1 MKKAL
6 FTLLSVATVASC
18 TSQKTCCS
26 KNVSHP
32 KVPPIYGAT
41 NPEVSAATKGIR
53 YFGSV
58 VELKGEKEKLYRE
71 LHADVW
77 GDVVAAI
84 AKANIRNYHIYL
96 AELQGKKY
104 LFSYFE
110 YHGKDMDKDFA
121 SMGDDETTK
130 EKWWPITDDCQERIP
145 GTPEGTQW
153 MNLES
158 LMHIK

>member
-1 MKKAL
+1 MKRIS
-6 FTLLSVATVASC
+6 FTLIVLIALASC
-18 TSQKTCCS
+18 SSPKPCCS
-26 KNVSHP
+26 KTAVLP
-32 KVPPIYGAT
+32 KVAPIYGAT
-41 NPEVSAATKGIR
+41 NPQIAKDSKEVR

-77 GDVVAAI
+77 ADVVQAI

-96 AELQGKKY
+96 AELEGKKF

-110 YHGKDMDKDFA
+110 YHGKDMEKDFA
-121 SMGDDETTK
+121 SMGDDKTTK
-130 EKWWPITDDCQERIP
+130 EKWWPITDGCQERIP
-145 GTPEGTQW
+145 GTSEGSQW

>member
-1 MKKAL
+1 MKKL
-6 FTLLSVATVASC
+6 LLTLTSLIIFASC
-18 TSQKTCCS
+18 HSQNSSCS
-26 KNVSHP
+26 TRVDLP
-32 KVPPIYGAT
+32 KVDPIYGAT
-41 NPEVSAATKGIR
+41 NPKVAADAKGIR

-58 VELKGEKEKLYRE
+58 VELKAEKEKLYRE

-77 GDVVAAI
+77 KDVVATI

-110 YHGKDMDKDFA
+110 YHGKNMDKDFA
-121 SMGDDETTK
+121 SIGEDPTTRD
-130 EKWWPITDDCQERIP
+130 KWWPITDGCQERIP
-145 GTPEGTQW
+145 RTPEGSQW